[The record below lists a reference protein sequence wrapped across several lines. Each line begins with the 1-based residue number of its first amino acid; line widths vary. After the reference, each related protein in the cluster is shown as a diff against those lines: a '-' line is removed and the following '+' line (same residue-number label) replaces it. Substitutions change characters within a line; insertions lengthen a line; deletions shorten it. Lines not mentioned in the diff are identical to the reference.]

1 MKTSMKDFVTKAEQQ
16 SRESI
21 NRLYREIDILHL
33 EINFLNELLLK
44 YMNKTA
50 GYTLSYSKRQRE
62 MNEIREKIPEVYND
76 INFYKEC
83 INVEKNEMKR
93 IHKAYGYSHD
103 IKPEYYTEIKL
114 IQYNEFRPENDT
126 EYDLHDD
133 SENEYVP
140 PYNEKDEELEEIKDY
155 RYNHATG
162 LFE

>member
-1 MKTSMKDFVTKAEQQ
+1 MKDFVTKAEQQ